1 MSKRD
6 RNKGSK
12 TVTLF
17 KVIRVLPKVGLSLYF
32 IVCVLL
38 MGWFIISFID
48 VNLHNF
54 SLDEASKMWEYNL
67 FILIS

>member
-38 MGWFIISFID
+38 MGWFIVSFID

>member
-12 TVTLF
+12 AVTLF

-32 IVCVLL
+32 IICVLL
-38 MGWFIISFID
+38 MGWFIVSFID

>member
-1 MSKRD
+1 MSKRVKK
-6 RNKGSK
+6 KGSK
-12 TVTLF
+12 AVTLF

-32 IVCVLL
+32 IVSMLL
-38 MGWFIISFID
+38 MGWLIVSFID

-54 SLDEASKMWEYNL
+54 SLDEASKMWEYNF